1 MGKGTLDQS
10 NGLCLRS
17 QEKATHFF
25 IRVGRSYSVKAR
37 CRMKYSDAILK
48 IYFTVRMYH
57 Q

>member
-17 QEKATHFF
+17 QGKATHFF
-25 IRVGRSYSVKAR
+25 SRVGSSYSVKAQF
-37 CRMKYSDAILK
+37 RMKYSDTILK
-48 IYFTVRMYH
+48 IDFTVRMYH